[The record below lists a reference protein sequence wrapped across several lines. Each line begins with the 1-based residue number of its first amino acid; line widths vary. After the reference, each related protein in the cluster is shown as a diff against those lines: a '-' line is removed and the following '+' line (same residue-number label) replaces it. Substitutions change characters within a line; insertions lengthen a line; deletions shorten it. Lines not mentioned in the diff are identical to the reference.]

1 VHTNLADQ
9 KTGVVPLSP
18 GVEYHRVLAGERR
31 RVGRGILAITLL
43 VGGMFAFILAFYYLG
58 SWVDGLLSP
67 GGPGDDDR
75 VLTPVAHAAGLIA
88 TALVAPW
95 SMVIQRW
102 LYGVRGASLTSVVSR
117 FRFGL
122 FGKALLTVGPALVLA
137 FALAEQT
144 TPQGTSAWLP
154 SDAIWLLVA
163 SLLLLP
169 LQCAGEEYGLRGL
182 VFRVAASWGR
192 GRRTSLLLGI
202 GVSSLVFSAI
212 HTTGNPMWN
221 VFYLVFS
228 VTTAYITWRTG
239 GLEVAI
245 VMHAVVNT
253 LSFLFW
259 IALNADLAER
269 LDRSAPVSPT
279 LLVTSCLVFVGAAVV
294 VWLRT
299 RSSGPATTPAEALDG

>member
-1 VHTNLADQ
+1 MPH
-9 KTGVVPLSP
+9 SP
-18 GVEYHRVLAGERR
+18 GVEYHRVLAGESRH
-31 RVGRGILAITLL
+31 VGRGILAIALL
-43 VGGMFAFILAFYYLG
+43 IGGMFAFILTFYYLG
-58 SWVDGLLSP
+58 SWVDGLLTP
-67 GGPGDDDR
+67 GGPADERR

-122 FGKALLTVGPALVLA
+122 FGKALLAVGPALVVV
-137 FALAEQT
+137 FAISEQS
-144 TPQGTSAWLP
+144 TPQGTATWLQ
-154 SDAIWLLVA
+154 SDIIWLLVA

-202 GVSSLVFSAI
+202 GVSSLIFSAI

-221 VFYLVFS
+221 MFYLVFS

-253 LSFLFW
+253 LSFVFW
-259 IALNADLAER
+259 IALNADLTER
-269 LDRSAPVSPT
+269 LDRSAPVSPS
-279 LLVTSCLVFVGAAVV
+279 LLVTSCLVFIGAAVV
-294 VWLRT
+294 VGLRT
-299 RSSGPATTPAEALDG
+299 RRSGPATTPSEQLGG